1 MILKSYEINKINIK
15 LNKFILF
22 YGQNEGFK
30 NQSIKTLIKEEKD
43 FEIFEEKEILN
54 NNVNFLEDLY
64 SKSLFQTNKTIIIKR
79 ATDKIINFLIDIRD
93 KNIDD
98 VTFIINSESLEKK
111 SKLRSLFEKEKK
123 FICVAFYQDDQ
134 QTLFRLAE
142 NFLRGRNIL
151 ISNLDINIIINKCNG
166 DRQNLFNELEK
177 ISLFLKDKKK
187 ITTEIINK
195 LINLSE
201 DHNITELVNYS
212 LAKNTKK
219 VINIINEN
227 NFSNE
232 DCIIIVR
239 TFLTK
244 SKKILQLL
252 NEFQKNNNI
261 ELTINNAKPPIFW
274 KDKEIIKQQIS
285 AWKPK
290 KINRLIYKINDLE
303 LNIKKNLGNSINYMI
318 DFILELSISTNN

>member
-30 NQSIKTLIKEEKD
+30 NQSIKTLTKDEKD

-98 VTFIINSESLEKK
+98 ITFIINSGSLEKK

-134 QTLFRLAE
+134 QTLFKLAE

-151 ISNLDINIIINKCNG
+151 ISNLDINIIIKKCNG

-195 LINLSE
+195 LTNLSE

-212 LAKNTKK
+212 LAKNTKMNK
-219 VINIINEN
+219 QRYLVYL
-227 NFSNE
+227 FP
-232 DCIIIVR
+232 
-239 TFLTK
+239 
-244 SKKILQLL
+244 LL
-252 NEFQKNNNI
+252 
-261 ELTINNAKPPIFW
+261 IF
-274 KDKEIIKQQIS
+274 
-285 AWKPK
+285 
-290 KINRLIYKINDLE
+290 
-303 LNIKKNLGNSINYMI
+303 
-318 DFILELSISTNN
+318 FH